1 MMQWAKWGRGYKAVR
16 HRWSDPLSQMD
27 PLEFERLMGRYFEE
41 QGYRVEHV
49 GTGGRATRYDGG
61 IDLML
66 YRGDERIVV
75 QCKRWTA
82 YQVPHTDVHQLLG
95 IIRTESATGGIFISS
110 GEFTRAAT
118 EKMRGIPEI
127 RLVDGHELRSML
139 GPLLDSIPSSAVTVA
154 AGREFSKSTSRST
167 ASGIRD
173 LPPFAPDKRLS
184 RAMGRRRDRDWGPLM
199 FGAAV
204 LLVLMVSCVRF
215 VTKPDDTVRTPA
227 RQVMPTRAEPAP
239 LPRRQAQPSQP
250 VMIRTEAP
258 ELHKQT
264 PEEAREAKRRADAA
278 MEVIRKTTPE
288 M

>member
-1 MMQWAKWGRGYKAVR
+1 
-16 HRWSDPLSQMD
+16 MD

-66 YRGDERIVV
+66 YRGDERVVV

-95 IIRTESATGGIFISS
+95 IIRTASATGGIFISS
-110 GEFTRAAT
+110 GEFTRAAI

-127 RLVDGHELRSML
+127 RLIDGHELRSML
-139 GPLLDSIPSSAVTVA
+139 GPLLESIPSPAVTVA
-154 AGREFSKSTSRST
+154 TESDGHFSASAFRQT
-167 ASGIRD
+167 APRTRD
-173 LPPFAPDKRLS
+173 LPSLAPDKRLS

-204 LLVLMVSCVRF
+204 LLVLLVSCIRF
-215 VTKPDDTVRTPA
+215 VTKPAHTVRTPA
-227 RQVMPTRAEPAP
+227 RQVAPALAKPEIRPTP
-239 LPRRQAQPSQP
+239 LPRRQAQPSPP
-250 VMIRTEAP
+250 VMTPTQAP
-258 ELHKQT
+258 RLHKQT
-264 PEEAREAKRRADAA
+264 PEEAREAERRADAA
-278 MEVIRKTTPE
+278 MEVIKATTPE
-288 M
+288 I